1 MLTYC
6 IKDELESFFDAEVYT
21 DDNDDDES
29 EEERVL
35 DLDKMRVTSN
45 RILVVW
51 YGEFWDTKIPLNL
64 LNAKVAIIYKAIAW
78 FAEQINWLVSLW
90 WQLWCLM
97 N

>member
-45 RILVVW
+45 RILVV
-51 YGEFWDTKIPLNL
+51 
-64 LNAKVAIIYKAIAW
+64 
-78 FAEQINWLVSLW
+78 
-90 WQLWCLM
+90 
-97 N
+97 